1 LLGTQPILGRL
12 PAPDEDI
19 PDAPQ
24 VVVLGHGL
32 WTSVFGADP
41 SVLGRSIELNGSQWD
56 VIGVMPAGYDFPTP
70 ETDVWVAYRLDP
82 ASENFGGHHIAGIA
96 RLAPGATLA
105 SAVSD
110 AEGLIARFSE
120 VGYGPTWF
128 TGVFNGEALVRTL
141 KEEIVGEARQ
151 PILILFGTVGFVL
164 LIACSNIANLF
175 LVRAETRTRETAV
188 RMALGSGRGRLIQF
202 VLTESVLL
210 GVLGGALGIVLA
222 YAGIRVLLSVGPAS
236 IPRLGEIG
244 VSGPVIAFTAGVSI
258 VAGLLFGLLPALRA
272 GSPRMLL
279 ALRDGGRGGSQG
291 KL

>member
-1 LLGTQPILGRL
+1 VNNGRAFESVGGYSGAPVQWPLTGQGQPLQLDVGVMTSGAYALLGTQPILGRL

-41 SVLGRSIELNGSQWD
+41 SVHGRSIERNGSQWD

-82 ASENFGGHHIAGIA
+82 ASENFGGHHIGAIA
-96 RLAPGATLA
+96 RLAPGATIA

-128 TGVFNGEALVRTL
+128 TGVFNGDAVVRTL

-151 PILILFGTVGFVL
+151 PIHILFGTVGFVL
-164 LIACSNIANLF
+164 LIA
-175 LVRAETRTRETAV
+175 
-188 RMALGSGRGRLIQF
+188 
-202 VLTESVLL
+202 
-210 GVLGGALGIVLA
+210 
-222 YAGIRVLLSVGPAS
+222 
-236 IPRLGEIG
+236 
-244 VSGPVIAFTAGVSI
+244 
-258 VAGLLFGLLPALRA
+258 
-272 GSPRMLL
+272 
-279 ALRDGGRGGSQG
+279 
-291 KL
+291 